1 MLRSINAVSLL
12 GWTTLTSLG
21 DVALPLIR
29 SGNFRGWVNGL
40 RKYAADPEYRQALQR
55 TGVAIENLT
64 HERLTGLVGAD
75 STKAT
80 NAFFNFTMLTPWT
93 NMNRE
98 MSGAVFH
105 QAIITEQRFALTANK
120 GTAKY
125 RTAMRFL
132 NRYGLADFGKEG
144 AKDLNDPRILDNDAV
159 REGMI
164 RFANESI
171 FTPNSNDVPLW
182 AQTPWGSIAFQLK
195 SFPLMMQRL
204 ALGEGGVG
212 SELVKGNVY
221 PALYA
226 LTIGAGFG
234 MASLGTKDVAQARGG
249 EDERSMALRNR
260 NLLKSLG
267 YDKKIHGDADDFAGW
282 YYESLMQMG
291 GLGLIANI
299 MHDSAQ
305 QLDNGAYGQ
314 MRVASNIFGPSVGLF
329 MSGYNVAAGAGDAI
343 GDAMGNE
350 STNSKERQGVRS
362 LLERLPVVGGVK
374 ALREGGVDAI
384 AGEGEGSKSKS
395 KSGWGGG
402 GFGGS
407 GFGGGG
413 F

>member
-1 MLRSINAVSLL
+1 
-12 GWTTLTSLG
+12 
-21 DVALPLIR
+21 
-29 SGNFRGWVNGL
+29 
-40 RKYAADPEYRQALQR
+40 
-55 TGVAIENLT
+55 
-64 HERLTGLVGAD
+64 
-75 STKAT
+75 
-80 NAFFNFTMLTPWT
+80 
-93 NMNRE
+93 

-105 QAIITEQRFALTANK
+105 QAIISEQRRALTANK

-195 SFPLMMQRL
+195 SFPMMMQRL

-212 SELVKGNVY
+212 SELFGKTDGNYNANVY

-234 MASLGTKDVAQARGG
+234 IASLGTKDVAQARGG
-249 EDERSMALRNR
+249 DDERSMAFRNR
-260 NLLKSLG
+260 NMLKSLG
-267 YDKKIHGDADDFAGW
+267 YDKKIHGDEDDFAGW
-282 YYESLMQMG
+282 YLDGLIQMG
-291 GLGLIANI
+291 GLGLLSN
-299 MHDSAQ
+299 MLYDSAQ

-314 MRVASNIFGPSVGLF
+314 MRVASTVFGPSVGLF
-329 MSGYNVAAGAGDAI
+329 MSGYNVAAGAGDAL

-362 LLERLPVVGGVK
+362 LLERVPVLGGVK
-374 ALREGGVDAI
+374 ALREGGVDTLV
-384 AGEGEGSKSKS
+384 GEGDGASSKSKS
-395 KSGWGGG
+395 NWGGG
-402 GFGGS
+402 FDS
-407 GFGGGG
+407 KWGGG